1 MAVFAKAYSDLQQR
15 ERELIS
21 AYNKSEELMLRLELR
36 NEEYLRARHS
46 AEAANAAKS
55 QFLANMSH
63 ELRTPLNALLG
74 FSDVLQVLPRAKAID
89 KAAASART
97 THDAASGLHTI
108 LSHILKISRVEA
120 ADLAAQQ
127 ETWAQTGKQD

>member
-63 ELRTPLNALLG
+63 ELRTPLNAILG
-74 FSDVLQVLPRAKAID
+74 FSEVLQVLPREKAID
-89 KAAASART
+89 KAAAYPRHI
-97 THDAASGLHTI
+97 HDAASGLQTI
-108 LSHILKISRVEA
+108 IRHILTLPRVA
-120 ADLAAQQ
+120 AAALAPPP
-127 ETWAQTGKQD
+127 ETPKPGRNV

>member
-1 MAVFAKAYSDLQQR
+1 MAGFAKAYGQLQQR

-63 ELRTPLNALLG
+63 ELRPPLNTILA
-74 FSDVLQVLPRAKAID
+74 FSHALQVMPAEKATD
-89 KAAASART
+89 T
-97 THDAASGLHTI
+97 
-108 LSHILKISRVEA
+108 
-120 ADLAAQQ
+120 ADQKSLVR
-127 ETWAQTGKQD
+127 GKQG